1 MRTSARNASHS
12 VRTTDDRWNK
22 AKARADREGVSLNF
36 VLNELLDGYG
46 MGLLNLPKVQV
57 TKTYGPRARTVPAA
71 VPAPTPPPG

>member
-57 TKTYGPRARTVPAA
+57 TKTYGPRARAVPAA